1 MLART
6 NKGEV
11 NPVSDRVI
19 NTKYRIVLIFAAQNP
34 FARCDDHVVLD
45 FLETGGVPVTAQLTA
60 AGVHCEYEQLYVRHS
75 LPAAFAANMRSFPLR
90 MVRLR
95 DSTAIVFDV
104 AAQLALAVKVFGQI
118 D

>member
-1 MLART
+1 
-6 NKGEV
+6 
-11 NPVSDRVI
+11 
-19 NTKYRIVLIFAAQNP
+19 
-34 FARCDDHVVLD
+34 
-45 FLETGGVPVTAQLTA
+45 
-60 AGVHCEYEQLYVRHS
+60 
-75 LPAAFAANMRSFPLR
+75 MRSFPLR